1 MIKIVY
7 TQEIKN
13 LKVINK
19 EQRAKLNH
27 NYTLYIGHRPKVL
40 KNMEQRTGL
49 IGKVGT
55 NEILHFKDSK
65 DIAKIVLENTK
76 KGIAIYEGMIAIKKE
91 ETSKLGLEDLN
102 AWENYIRKHI
112 NTIREENN
120 INRENF
126 EFICAVHEKSINYH
140 THILFWDKSQKIEKN
155 FLHPNIPN
163 KIRKRLIKDTFADEI
178 LEYAKVKDLAVKN
191 VREITEKLVD
201 DFIDDIKLLDNKK
214 YIKLKEKGMFTEKN
228 SKLDNELIEHIFNES
243 YKIKQ
248 MIPKGRIVYKLLDPQ
263 VKEEVDKLVS
273 YVLENNAAIKTLA
286 DNYIKSKLDIAS
298 LYSDK
303 NLNEQEEKYRKE
315 IEKIIV
321 NKILGIVKSINRLE
335 TEFKKEE
342 TIKTKQKELIK
353 QMIFD
358 LISLFYVK
366 EERER
371 RNYNT
376 IKGELSKEA
385 RKELYLKNRDKGYE
399 R

>member
-1 MIKIVY
+1 
-7 TQEIKN
+7 
-13 LKVINK
+13 
-19 EQRAKLNH
+19 
-27 NYTLYIGHRPKVL
+27 
-40 KNMEQRTGL
+40 
-49 IGKVGT
+49 
-55 NEILHFKDSK
+55 
-65 DIAKIVLENTK
+65 
-76 KGIAIYEGMIAIKKE
+76 
-91 ETSKLGLEDLN
+91 
-102 AWENYIRKHI
+102 
-112 NTIREENN
+112 
-120 INRENF
+120 
-126 EFICAVHEKSINYH
+126 
-140 THILFWDKSQKIEKN
+140 
-155 FLHPNIPN
+155 
-163 KIRKRLIKDTFADEI
+163 
-178 LEYAKVKDLAVKN
+178 
-191 VREITEKLVD
+191 
-201 DFIDDIKLLDNKK
+201 
-214 YIKLKEKGMFTEKN
+214 
-228 SKLDNELIEHIFNES
+228 
-243 YKIKQ
+243 

-315 IEKIIV
+315 IEKIIA